1 MRHGYTTLR
10 RSALRLGG
18 ISQKIAQLKTI
29 YLFAV
34 KSFSSVV
41 DFVSFF
47 FLFYS
52 VQEEMDDIVY
62 PRRWTLLITHG
73 AKCCVVQGLLSFFL
87 LPFWCFVLF

>member
-1 MRHGYTTLR
+1 MRHGYTTHTLR

-41 DFVSFF
+41 DFISFF
-47 FLFYS
+47 FLFLLGT
-52 VQEEMDDIVY
+52 
-62 PRRWTLLITHG
+62 RRDG
-73 AKCCVVQGLLSFFL
+73 
-87 LPFWCFVLF
+87 